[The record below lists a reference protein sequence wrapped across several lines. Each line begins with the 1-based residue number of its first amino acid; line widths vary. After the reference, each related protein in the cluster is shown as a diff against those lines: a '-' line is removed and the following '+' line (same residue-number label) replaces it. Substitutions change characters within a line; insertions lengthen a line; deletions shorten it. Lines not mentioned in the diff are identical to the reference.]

1 MLKVFLRRGIE
12 SPEQLEELGINVYA
26 SIPVSEWLTNKTSK
40 TNKKKNESEIL
51 LIDENPADLAVEAI
65 RSLRT
70 SLHFAMMESKN
81 NVLMISG
88 ASPNAGK
95 TFVSTNLAATIA
107 SAGKRVLFIDADLR
121 KGYVHKIFKI
131 IMKKVYQTYSGLIEV
146 KSSIEKVPNGA
157 FDFISRGQV
166 PPNPS
171 ELLMHP
177 RFEAL
182 LKWASQEYDL
192 VIIDTL
198 QFSL

>member
-1 MLKVFLRRGIE
+1 MKVFLRRGIE

-121 KGYVHKIFKI
+121 KAMCIKFSKI
-131 IMKKVYQTYSGLIEV
+131 IMKKVYQTYS
-146 KSSIEKVPNGA
+146 
-157 FDFISRGQV
+157 
-166 PPNPS
+166 
-171 ELLMHP
+171 
-177 RFEAL
+177 
-182 LKWASQEYDL
+182 L
-192 VIIDTL
+192 V
-198 QFSL
+198 

>member
-1 MLKVFLRRGIE
+1 M
-12 SPEQLEELGINVYA
+12 
-26 SIPVSEWLTNKTSK
+26 
-40 TNKKKNESEIL
+40 

-121 KGYVHKIFKI
+121 KGYVHKIFKNNHE
-131 IMKKVYQTYSGLIEV
+131 KVYQTYS
-146 KSSIEKVPNGA
+146 
-157 FDFISRGQV
+157 
-166 PPNPS
+166 
-171 ELLMHP
+171 
-177 RFEAL
+177 
-182 LKWASQEYDL
+182 L
-192 VIIDTL
+192 V
-198 QFSL
+198 